1 MFKSTTR
8 YLFFMSVILVGCI
21 SLLPTNQFAQSINK
35 SDQASQKLRTT
46 RLHIDGFMKSK
57 SGAI

>member
-1 MFKSTTR
+1 
-8 YLFFMSVILVGCI
+8 MSINTLKLLVLM
-21 SLLPTNQFAQSINK
+21 SLLLFGCSSPQTVDQPNTAVNQSSQSAQELK
-35 SDQASQKLRTT
+35 TT

>member
-1 MFKSTTR
+1 MFKSATAF
-8 YLFFMSVILVGCI
+8 LFFMSVILVGC
-21 SLLPTNQFAQSINK
+21 SSQQPANQLAQSANQ
-35 SDQASQKLRTT
+35 SSQSGQELKTT